1 MARLASLPVYVP
13 AEPNE
18 NAPSTNNG
26 DSVTLHLY
34 RALSGEFCVECSV
47 STSMTV
53 IAFTQLLE
61 EGKVT
66 PQLSLQNSKTRA
78 PWRNTEAGIE
88 RLHVDYVYK
97 LVWNDKVLTDWWT
110 FCDYVLCDG
119 LSQNEPNNIYVI
131 KQECVTTVMSPAA

>member
-1 MARLASLPVYVP
+1 MARLASLQVYVP
-13 AEPNE
+13 EEPNE

-34 RALSGEFCVECSV
+34 RPSGEFCVECSV
-47 STSMTV
+47 STCMTV

-66 PQLSLQNSKTRA
+66 PELGLNNTKTRA

-88 RLHVDYVYK
+88 RLHVDYIYK

-110 FCDYVLCDG
+110 FSDYVLCDG
-119 LSQNEPNNIYVI
+119 LSQNEPNDIYVI